1 MLASVIS
8 SSAGSVVG
16 TIRCLADIA
25 PAAPTAIAPAIPT
38 TASPTIRPMTVMAFL
53 LDARPRPT
61 AAGDKSSRGAGERER
76 PSNGNGRSLR
86 LREPDGTWSARQRQQ
101 MLGFEA
107 QEVARSRKVERHLT
121 IHER

>member
-38 TASPTIRPMTVMAFL
+38 TASPTIRPMTLMAYL
-53 LDARPRPT
+53 LDSRPRPT
-61 AAGDKSSRGAGERER
+61 AAGDKSTGGAGRR
-76 PSNGNGRSLR
+76 GTAVGCSSAGRTTGAVSAGAAGDAR
-86 LREPDGTWSARQRQQ
+86 LRSPAARATSSGRTAPHDRREDG
-101 MLGFEA
+101 
-107 QEVARSRKVERHLT
+107 
-121 IHER
+121 